1 MSSNPHNLILSSEY
15 SRLYENIP
23 KKKITIN
30 DSISK
35 TTLDSNIS
43 IRSKYNTN
51 TPYLTR
57 ENLGFGFSP
66 KKEQRKKSKSKSKS
80 KSSTSSDD
88 DDSSSSDSES
98 SSSSRRSRSSS
109 KSSEKRHKH
118 RHKHKHRHHPKH
130 HHHHHHHKDKDKD
143 KKDKDKEKNKNG
155 KIDLKEKN
163 KDKKDEENSIF
174 KFKKKTNEQWFKEKL
189 KNSTNNNTNNN
200 NGKDFLNK
208 KRSFLSWKEKEEK
221 MELEAS
227 AKIDRMLEEIRRE
240 KRVNQMIAERKKQ
253 LENKIKEKEK
263 EEMKAKIKKKKIVKK
278 QKSSNFFLEVM
289 GITEEEIVKNIKEK
303 EAKEAKEKEKEN
315 DLIFN
320 NKNSITNGMGF
331 SNIDINLLFAKHE
344 NKPKYYNFKV
354 SNDDI
359 YKKVL
364 SFEFY
369 NEKLKTENIPDFFDN
384 ELHYRYIWITDFY
397 NELKY
402 CLLNEKAEKSDCQNY
417 MDADIKIQLHYLSHE
432 SNNDIACFSI
442 MVNRNLMELKK
453 KILKD
458 KDILAVYPENEK
470 INNDDINISNKN
482 NLRYFLAVV
491 KREIDSYETKLLVH
505 ANDLKK
511 FELNDDKNLEQNS
524 KNNNNIKFYKVKYL
538 NNINSSIRE
547 FNALLSLELS
557 SFKDILNPKKLLSNN
572 NTKPGNNEST
582 NNNALLNRGDTFINS
597 IKYSNLFNPSQIE
610 VLSKANNLKKNELL
624 LIQGPPGTGKTHTI
638 LGLISL
644 FMLNSHTRI
653 LICTQSNT
661 AIDEICFRLLTK
673 GLYDE
678 RLNNIKSNFIRFGYT
693 DRKDKEK
700 KYLDTKRGKML
711 EKYSLEYLTDA
722 KFKEKLENSY
732 LEREQIIKE
741 TNFLSKDKIK
751 NAEKLKLLESKRQ
764 TLMKALSKNK
774 YEKQNYEYY
783 LLSNS
788 PILCTTLNNAG
799 NERLKKTKLNYDYLI
814 IDEACQCVEPS
825 SLIPLCH
832 GIKNLILV
840 GDHKQLPATVFYP
853 KAKNILYNRSL
864 FERLIDNNIPRHIL
878 TIQYR
883 MQTNIRQLISQLFYE
898 NKLQD
903 SPDEKYIEKM
913 NKNIIYKIIN
923 IKNNFSFFDINF
935 SEEIMDNNMKS
946 YYNWTEIDFVF
957 LLLKRINYKL
967 KNIFKEK
974 EYKYAIITPYQA
986 QVKKFKD
993 EKYKYS
999 DFSNIDIAINT
1010 VDSFQGQER
1019 DIVLFSTV
1027 RSNNK
1032 NNNGIN
1038 NDVIGFLSDFR
1049 RMNVAISRA
1058 KFGCFI
1064 VGNSNKF
1071 KSDPYWEKLINFCKD
1086 KNCFFNVKD
1095 KHDFNYIVENIFV
1108 KENDKY

>member
-1 MSSNPHNLILSSEY
+1 MN
-15 SRLYENIP
+15 
-23 KKKITIN
+23 
-30 DSISK
+30 
-35 TTLDSNIS
+35 
-43 IRSKYNTN
+43 
-51 TPYLTR
+51 
-57 ENLGFGFSP
+57 
-66 KKEQRKKSKSKSKS
+66 
-80 KSSTSSDD
+80 
-88 DDSSSSDSES
+88 
-98 SSSSRRSRSSS
+98 
-109 KSSEKRHKH
+109 
-118 RHKHKHRHHPKH
+118 
-130 HHHHHHHKDKDKD
+130 
-143 KKDKDKEKNKNG
+143 
-155 KIDLKEKN
+155 
-163 KDKKDEENSIF
+163 
-174 KFKKKTNEQWFKEKL
+174 
-189 KNSTNNNTNNN
+189 
-200 NGKDFLNK
+200 
-208 KRSFLSWKEKEEK
+208 
-221 MELEAS
+221 
-227 AKIDRMLEEIRRE
+227 
-240 KRVNQMIAERKKQ
+240 
-253 LENKIKEKEK
+253 
-263 EEMKAKIKKKKIVKK
+263 
-278 QKSSNFFLEVM
+278 
-289 GITEEEIVKNIKEK
+289 
-303 EAKEAKEKEKEN
+303 
-315 DLIFN
+315 
-320 NKNSITNGMGF
+320 
-331 SNIDINLLFAKHE
+331 
-344 NKPKYYNFKV
+344 
-354 SNDDI
+354 
-359 YKKVL
+359 
-364 SFEFY
+364 
-369 NEKLKTENIPDFFDN
+369 
-384 ELHYRYIWITDFY
+384 
-397 NELKY
+397 
-402 CLLNEKAEKSDCQNY
+402 
-417 MDADIKIQLHYLSHE
+417 
-432 SNNDIACFSI
+432 
-442 MVNRNLMELKK
+442 
-453 KILKD
+453 
-458 KDILAVYPENEK
+458 
-470 INNDDINISNKN
+470 
-482 NLRYFLAVV
+482 
-491 KREIDSYETKLLVH
+491 
-505 ANDLKK
+505 ANDVKK
-511 FELNDDKNLEQNS
+511 FELNDDKNLDKNL

-572 NTKPGNNEST
+572 DNNKSGNNEST

-644 FMLNSHTRI
+644 FMLNSHPRI

-711 EKYSLEYLTDA
+711 EKYSLEYLSDS

-764 TLMKALSKNK
+764 ALMKALSKNK

-783 LLSNS
+783 LLSNT

-903 SPDEKYIEKM
+903 SPDEKYIEKI

-957 LLLKRINYKL
+957 LLMKRINYKL

-993 EKYKYS
+993 EKYKLS

-1032 NNNGIN
+1032 NSNGIN

-1095 KHDFNYIVENIFV
+1095 KEDFNYIIENIFV
-1108 KENDKY
+1108 KENDNY

>member
-1 MSSNPHNLILSSEY
+1 M
-15 SRLYENIP
+15 
-23 KKKITIN
+23 
-30 DSISK
+30 
-35 TTLDSNIS
+35 
-43 IRSKYNTN
+43 
-51 TPYLTR
+51 
-57 ENLGFGFSP
+57 
-66 KKEQRKKSKSKSKS
+66 
-80 KSSTSSDD
+80 
-88 DDSSSSDSES
+88 
-98 SSSSRRSRSSS
+98 
-109 KSSEKRHKH
+109 
-118 RHKHKHRHHPKH
+118 
-130 HHHHHHHKDKDKD
+130 
-143 KKDKDKEKNKNG
+143 
-155 KIDLKEKN
+155 
-163 KDKKDEENSIF
+163 
-174 KFKKKTNEQWFKEKL
+174 
-189 KNSTNNNTNNN
+189 
-200 NGKDFLNK
+200 
-208 KRSFLSWKEKEEK
+208 
-221 MELEAS
+221 
-227 AKIDRMLEEIRRE
+227 
-240 KRVNQMIAERKKQ
+240 
-253 LENKIKEKEK
+253 
-263 EEMKAKIKKKKIVKK
+263 
-278 QKSSNFFLEVM
+278 
-289 GITEEEIVKNIKEK
+289 
-303 EAKEAKEKEKEN
+303 
-315 DLIFN
+315 
-320 NKNSITNGMGF
+320 
-331 SNIDINLLFAKHE
+331 
-344 NKPKYYNFKV
+344 
-354 SNDDI
+354 
-359 YKKVL
+359 
-364 SFEFY
+364 
-369 NEKLKTENIPDFFDN
+369 
-384 ELHYRYIWITDFY
+384 
-397 NELKY
+397 
-402 CLLNEKAEKSDCQNY
+402 
-417 MDADIKIQLHYLSHE
+417 HYLHDE
-432 SNNDIACFSI
+432 SNSDIACLSL
-442 MVNRNLMELKK
+442 MANRNLMELKK

-458 KDILAVYPENEK
+458 KDILAVYSENEK
-470 INNDDINISNKN
+470 INNDEINISNKN

-491 KREIDSYETKLLVH
+491 KREIDSYETKLIVN
-505 ANDLKK
+505 ANDIKK
-511 FELNDDKNLEQNS
+511 FGLNEDNSVDNNS
-524 KNNNNIKFYKVKYL
+524 KNDNSKFYKVKYL

-557 SFKDILNPKKLLSNN
+557 NFKDILNPKKLLSNN
-572 NTKPGNNEST
+572 NINNNSKSDNKNS
-582 NNNALLNRGDTFINS
+582 NNTNALLNRRDTFINS

-610 VLSKANNLKKNELL
+610 VLSKANNMKKNELL

-644 FMLNSHTRI
+644 FMLNSNARI

-661 AIDEICFRLLTK
+661 AIDEICYRLLNK

-700 KYLDTKRGKML
+700 KYLDTKRGKMI
-711 EKYSLEYLTDA
+711 EKYSLEYLIDV

-741 TNFLSKDKIK
+741 TNLLSKDKIK
-751 NAEKLKLLESKRQ
+751 NSEKLKLLENKRQ

-799 NERLKKTKLNYDYLI
+799 NERLKRNKLNYDYLI

-825 SLIPLCH
+825 SLIPLYH

-883 MQTNIRQLISQLFYE
+883 MQTNIRELISKLFYE

-903 SPDEKYIEKM
+903 SPDERYIEKM

-923 IKNNFSFFDINF
+923 LKNNFSFFDINF

-946 YYNWTEIDFVF
+946 YYNWLEIDFVF

-967 KNIFKEK
+967 KKIYKEK

-993 EKYKYS
+993 EKYKS
-999 DFSNIDIAINT
+999 NDFSYIDIAINT

-1086 KNCFFNVKD
+1086 KNSFFNVKD
-1095 KHDFNYIVENIFV
+1095 KNDFNYVIENIFM
-1108 KENDKY
+1108 KDKNNY